1 MLALSYIARQVHV
14 MHEIILWTINVL
26 RIMPRKNIHIL
37 LWKYD
42 IVKYKFYYFLIHIY
56 PFYRCTYT
64 CQWKET
70 VLLM

>member
-1 MLALSYIARQVHV
+1 

-42 IVKYKFYYFLIHIY
+42 IVKYKLLFFNTYISFLSMY
-56 PFYRCTYT
+56 V
-64 CQWKET
+64 CQRKET
-70 VLLM
+70 VLLT